1 MVPNVKEVHNL
12 KVLLQTKNLVS
23 SINIFGISNENVQDS
38 NLPAHNYRIIKI
50 YIYIY
55 IKALSQ
61 SSMTKLIRLMR
72 NG

>member
-23 SINIFGISNENVQDS
+23 SINIFGISNEDVQDS
-38 NLPAHNYRIIKI
+38 NLPAHNYRIIKK
-50 YIYIY
+50 YIY

-61 SSMTKLIRLMR
+61 SSMTKLMRLMR